1 MLCVYKGRAT
11 FLSGSLMFLKSKSC
25 PRVFSWF
32 SNESLKKKKNKAVG
46 LLGSQLRLYLA
57 AVKFDNPDICRR
69 SQYLIQTNAK
79 TL

>member
-32 SNESLKKKKNKAVG
+32 SNESLKKKKTRQLVFWAHSFGYTWQLSSSTILIFVAV
-46 LLGSQLRLYLA
+46 LS
-57 AVKFDNPDICRR
+57 I
-69 SQYLIQTNAK
+69 
-79 TL
+79 